1 MGAKPSRKTRE
12 QVVALREQLEY
23 HNYRYYVLDDPQV
36 PDAEYDRLLREL
48 EGLESKYPEL
58 QDADSPTQKVG
69 GFVART
75 FSEVVHAQPM
85 RSLSNAFDPEEVEA
99 FDRRV
104 RELVDLEKGEV
115 EYVAEPKLDGLA
127 VSLRYENGWLVQAAT
142 RGDGRKGENITQ
154 NMRQVMGS
162 HTRLTGKEVPPVLEV
177 RGEVFMRKDDFEK
190 LNRSQ
195 QAAREKTFVNPR
207 NAAAGSLRQLDPSV
221 TAKRPLSFYS
231 YGLGEVES
239 DLVPSTHWE
248 IMQWLDALGLPVSNE
263 LKLVKGVTGCLDYY
277 RHTLETRDRLAYD
290 IDGIVYKV
298 SRMDWQQS
306 LGFTAKA
313 PRWALAHKFPA
324 QEEMTVLDK
333 IEIQVGRTGAITPV
347 ARLKP
352 VFVGG
357 VTVSN
362 ATLHNRDEIAR
373 LDVREGD
380 SVIVR
385 RAGDVIPEVLSVIK
399 ERRPKKSTPFE
410 FPERCPVCDS
420 AVVYERDGVIA
431 RCSGG
436 LYCPAQRKEN
446 IKHFAGRKAMD
457 IEGLGD
463 KIVDQLLEQ
472 GLIHDVSDL
481 YSLDVEQ
488 VSSLERM
495 AEKSATNLINALEK
509 SKKTTL
515 AQFLFALGIPLVGE
529 TTAETLADNF
539 GDLDSIMAADEES
552 LQQVPDIGPV
562 VAESIQIFFEQS
574 HNREIIE
581 KLLGSGIEWPRAEP
595 RAAVGDSPFN
605 EKTVVLTGTL
615 SMARSEAKKI
625 LQNLGAKVTGSVS
638 KNTDFV
644 VVGADPGSK
653 ADKAEQLGV
662 SIIDEQAFLEM
673 AGRAPS

>member
-1 MGAKPSRKTRE
+1 MAKPSSDPGG
-12 QVVALREQLEY
+12 QVIALREQLEF
-23 HNYRYYVLDDPQV
+23 HNYRYYVLDDPQI
-36 PDAEYDRLLREL
+36 PDIEYDRMLREL
-48 EGLESKYPEL
+48 EALEAKYPKLKDE
-58 QDADSPTQKVG
+58 DSPTQKVG

-85 RSLSNAFDPEEVEA
+85 RSLSNAFEAEEVES

-104 RELVDLEKGEV
+104 RELLDLEKGDV

-154 NMRQVMGS
+154 NMRQVMRQ
-162 HTRLTGKEVPPVLEV
+162 HTRLTGKDVPPILEV
-177 RGEVFMRKDDFEK
+177 RGEVFMRKDDFDQ

-195 QAAREKTFVNPR
+195 QAAGDKTFVNPR

-221 TAKRPLSFYS
+221 TARRPLSFYS
-231 YGLGEVES
+231 YALGEVVS
-239 DLVPSTHWE
+239 DKVPPTHWE
-248 IMQWLDALGLPVSNE
+248 IMQWLGELGLPVSDRLE
-263 LKLVKGVTGCLDYY
+263 RVKGVEGCLDYY
-277 RHTLETRDRLAYD
+277 RRTLDVRDRLSYD

-324 QEEMTVLDK
+324 QEEITVLEK
-333 IEIQVGRTGAITPV
+333 IEIQVGRTGAVTPV

-385 RAGDVIPEVLSVIK
+385 RAGDVIPEILSVIP
-399 ERRPKKSTPFE
+399 ERRPKGAKPFV
-410 FPERCPVCDS
+410 FPDHCPVCES

-436 LYCPAQRKEN
+436 LFCDAQRKEN
-446 IKHFAGRKAMD
+446 IKHFASRKAMD
-457 IEGLGD
+457 IEGLGE

-472 GLIHDVSDL
+472 DLIHDVSDL
-481 YSLDVEQ
+481 YALNIEQ
-488 VSSLERM
+488 VARLERM
-495 AEKSATNLINALEK
+495 ATKSATNLIEALEK
-509 SKKTTL
+509 SKQTTL

-529 TTAETLADNF
+529 TTAETLAENF
-539 GDLDSIMAADEES
+539 GDLESVMSADEER

-562 VAESIQIFFEQS
+562 VAESIRVFFEQP
-574 HNREIIE
+574 HNREIII
-581 KLLGSGIEWPRAEP
+581 KLLENGFKWPKSAP
-595 RAAVGDSPFN
+595 REAVSDSAFN
-605 EKTVVLTGTL
+605 GKTVVLTGAL
-615 SMARSEAKKI
+615 SMARSDAKKI

-644 VVGADPGSK
+644 VAGGDPGSK

-662 SIIDEQAFLEM
+662 KILDEQEFLIL
-673 AGRAPS
+673 AGQPDS

>member
-1 MGAKPSRKTRE
+1 M
-12 QVVALREQLEY
+12 ALREQLEY

-48 EGLESKYPEL
+48 ELLESAHPEL
-58 QDADSPTQKVG
+58 RDQDSPTQKVG
-69 GFVART
+69 GFVVRT

-85 RSLSNAFDPEEVEA
+85 RSLSNAFKQDEVEA

-104 RELVDLEKGEV
+104 RELVELENGEV

-154 NMRQVMGS
+154 NMRQVMGE
-162 HTRLTGKEVPPVLEV
+162 HTWLAGKKIPPVLEV
-177 RGEVFMRKDDFEK
+177 RGEVFMRKDDFDRLNQTQRIAGEK
-190 LNRSQ
+190 I
-195 QAAREKTFVNPR
+195 FVNPR

-231 YGLGEVES
+231 YALGEVDAS
-239 DLVPSTHWE
+239 AVPSTHWE
-248 IMQWLDALGLPVSNE
+248 IMQWLGEFGLPVSDRLE
-263 LKLVKGVTGCLDYY
+263 LVKGVDGCLDYY
-277 RHTLETRDRLAYD
+277 QRTLESREQLAYD

-324 QEEMTVLDK
+324 QEEVTFLEK

-362 ATLHNRDEIAR
+362 ATLHNRDEITR

-399 ERRPKKSTPFE
+399 ERRPKKSKAFV
-410 FPERCPVCDS
+410 FPDQCPVCGS

-436 LYCPAQRKEN
+436 LYCDAQRKEN
-446 IKHFAGRKAMD
+446 IKHFASRKAMD

-463 KIVDQLLEQ
+463 KLVDQLLEQ
-472 GLIHDVSDL
+472 TLIHDVSDL
-481 YSLDVEQ
+481 YALSVEQ
-488 VSSLERM
+488 VASLDRM
-495 AEKSATNLINALEK
+495 AIKSATNLINAIEK
-509 SKKTTL
+509 SKHTTL

-529 TTAETLADNF
+529 TTAETLADSF
-539 GDLDSIMAADEES
+539 AGLDAIMAADEER
-552 LQQVPDIGPV
+552 LQKVPDIGPV
-562 VAESIQIFFEQS
+562 VAQSVRVFFQQP
-574 HNREIIE
+574 HNREIIA
-581 KLLGSGIEWPRAEP
+581 KLLASGIEWPKAVPGTVAE
-595 RAAVGDSPFN
+595 DSAFN
-605 EKTVVLTGTL
+605 GKTVVLTGSL

-625 LQNLGAKVTGSVS
+625 LQKQGAKVTGSVS

-644 VVGADPGSK
+644 IIGTDPGSK
-653 ADKAEQLGV
+653 ADKAEQLG
-662 SIIDEQAFLEM
+662 IRILDEQAFLEL
-673 AGRAPS
+673 AGQSSA

>member
-1 MGAKPSRKTRE
+1 MGAKPSRKARE
-12 QVVALREQLEY
+12 QVIALREQLEY

-48 EGLESKYPEL
+48 EELEAKYPEL
-58 QDADSPTQKVG
+58 QDADSPTQRVG

-85 RSLSNAFDPEEVEA
+85 RSLSNAFDQEEVEA

-104 RELVDLEKGEV
+104 RELVDLEDGEV

-127 VSLRYENGWLVQAAT
+127 VSLRYEKGWLIQAAT

-154 NMRQVMGS
+154 NMRQVMEG
-162 HTRLTGKEVPPVLEV
+162 HTRLTAKEVPPVLEV

-190 LNRSQ
+190 LNRMQ
-195 QAAREKTFVNPR
+195 QALGEKTFVNPR

-239 DLVPSTHWE
+239 DRVPSTHWE

-263 LKLVKGVTGCLDYY
+263 LKLVKGVSGCLDYY
-277 RHTLETRDRLAYD
+277 RHTLENRDRLAYD

-298 SRMDWQQS
+298 SRLDWQQS

-399 ERRPKKSTPFE
+399 ERRPKKSKPFE
-410 FPERCPVCDS
+410 FPEHCPVCGS

-436 LYCPAQRKEN
+436 LFCDAQRKEN

-481 YSLDVEQ
+481 YSLNVEQ
-488 VSSLERM
+488 VASLERM

-509 SKKTTL
+509 SKRTTL
-515 AQFLFALGIPLVGE
+515 AQFLFGLGIPLVGE
-529 TTAETLADNF
+529 TTAETLADNL
-539 GDLDSIMAADEES
+539 GDLDTIMSADEES

-562 VAESIQIFFEQS
+562 VAESIRVFFEQT

-581 KLLGSGIEWPRAEP
+581 KLLGSGIEWPQAEP
-595 RAAVGDSPFN
+595 KVAVVDSPFIN
-605 EKTVVLTGTL
+605 KTVVLTGTL

-644 VVGADPGSK
+644 IVGTDPGSK

-662 SIIDEQAFLEM
+662 SILDEQAFLKM
-673 AGRAPS
+673 AGQASS

>member
-1 MGAKPSRKTRE
+1 M
-12 QVVALREQLEY
+12 ALREQLEY

-36 PDAEYDRLLREL
+36 PDVEYDRLLREL
-48 EGLESKYPEL
+48 ESLESEHPEL
-58 QDADSPTQKVG
+58 RDRDSPTQKVG

-75 FSEVVHAQPM
+75 FSEVVHSQPM
-85 RSLSNAFDPEEVEA
+85 RSLSNAFEQEEVEA

-104 RELVDLEKGEV
+104 RTLVEMENGEV

-154 NMRQVMGS
+154 NVRQVMGE
-162 HTRLTGKEVPPVLEV
+162 HTRLAGKNIPPVLEV
-177 RGEVFMRKDDFEK
+177 RGEVFMRKDDFER
-190 LNRSQ
+190 LN
-195 QAAREKTFVNPR
+195 QAQRVAGEKSFVNPR

-231 YGLGEVES
+231 YALGEVDAS
-239 DLVPSTHWE
+239 AVPSTHWE
-248 IMQWLDALGLPVSNE
+248 IMQWLGEFGLPVSDRLE
-263 LKLVKGVTGCLDYY
+263 LVKGVDGCLDYY
-277 RHTLETRDRLAYD
+277 QRTLQSREQLAYD

-324 QEEMTVLDK
+324 QEEVTVLEK

-373 LDVREGD
+373 LEVREGD

-399 ERRPKKSTPFE
+399 ERRPKKSKAFV
-410 FPERCPVCDS
+410 FPDQCPVCGS

-436 LYCPAQRKEN
+436 LFCAAQRKEN
-446 IKHFAGRKAMD
+446 IKHFASRKAMD

-463 KIVDQLLEQ
+463 KMVDQLLEQ
-472 GLIHDVSDL
+472 ELIHDVSDL
-481 YSLDVEQ
+481 YALSVEQ
-488 VSSLERM
+488 VASLDRM
-495 AEKSATNLINALEK
+495 ASKSATNLINALEK
-509 SKKTTL
+509 SKYTTL

-529 TTAETLADNF
+529 TTAETLADSF
-539 GDLDSIMAADEES
+539 GDLDAIMAADEES
-552 LQQVPDIGPV
+552 LQKVPDIGPV
-562 VAESIQIFFEQS
+562 VAESVCVFFQQS

-581 KLLGSGIEWPRAEP
+581 KLLASGIEWPKAAPKTVAE
-595 RAAVGDSPFN
+595 DSAFN
-605 EKTVVLTGTL
+605 GKIVVLTGSL

-625 LQNLGAKVTGSVS
+625 LQKQGAKVTGSVS

-644 VVGADPGSK
+644 IIGADPGSK

-662 SIIDEQAFLEM
+662 RILDEQAFLEL
-673 AGRAPS
+673 AGQSTA

>member
-1 MGAKPSRKTRE
+1 M
-12 QVVALREQLEY
+12 ALREQLEY

-48 EGLESKYPEL
+48 ELLESAHPEL
-58 QDADSPTQKVG
+58 RDQDSPTQKVG
-69 GFVART
+69 GFVVRT

-85 RSLSNAFDPEEVEA
+85 RSLSNAFKQDEVEA

-104 RELVDLEKGEV
+104 RELVELENGEV

-154 NMRQVMGS
+154 NMRQVMGE
-162 HTRLTGKEVPPVLEV
+162 HTWLAGKKIPPVLEV
-177 RGEVFMRKDDFEK
+177 RGEVFMRKDDFDRLNQTQRIAGEK
-190 LNRSQ
+190 I
-195 QAAREKTFVNPR
+195 FVNPR

-231 YGLGEVES
+231 YALGEVDAS
-239 DLVPSTHWE
+239 AVPSTHWE
-248 IMQWLDALGLPVSNE
+248 IMQWLGEFGLPVSDRLE
-263 LKLVKGVTGCLDYY
+263 LVKGVDGCLDYY
-277 RHTLETRDRLAYD
+277 QRTLESREQLAYD

-324 QEEMTVLDK
+324 QEEVTFLEK

-362 ATLHNRDEIAR
+362 ATLHNRDEITR

-399 ERRPKKSTPFE
+399 ERRPKKSKAFV
-410 FPERCPVCDS
+410 FPDQCPVCGS

-436 LYCPAQRKEN
+436 LYCDAQRKEN
-446 IKHFAGRKAMD
+446 IKHFASRKAMD

-463 KIVDQLLEQ
+463 KLVDQLLEQ
-472 GLIHDVSDL
+472 TLIHDVSDL
-481 YSLDVEQ
+481 NALSVEQ
-488 VSSLERM
+488 VASLDRM
-495 AEKSATNLINALEK
+495 AIKSATN
-509 SKKTTL
+509 
-515 AQFLFALGIPLVGE
+515 
-529 TTAETLADNF
+529 
-539 GDLDSIMAADEES
+539 AADEER
-552 LQQVPDIGPV
+552 LQKVPDIGPV
-562 VAESIQIFFEQS
+562 VAQSVRVFFQQP
-574 HNREIIE
+574 HNREIIA
-581 KLLGSGIEWPRAEP
+581 KLLASGIEWPKAVPGTVAE
-595 RAAVGDSPFN
+595 DSAFN
-605 EKTVVLTGTL
+605 GKTVVLTGSL

-625 LQNLGAKVTGSVS
+625 LQKQGAKVTGSVS

-644 VVGADPGSK
+644 IIGTDPGSK
-653 ADKAEQLGV
+653 ADKAEQLG
-662 SIIDEQAFLEM
+662 IRILDEQAFLEL
-673 AGRAPS
+673 AGQSSA

>member
-1 MGAKPSRKTRE
+1 MAKPSSDARD
-12 QVVALREQLEY
+12 QVIALREQLEF

-36 PDAEYDRLLREL
+36 PDAEYDRLLRKL
-48 EGLESKYPEL
+48 EALESKYPEL
-58 QDADSPTQKVG
+58 HDADSPTQKVG
-69 GFVART
+69 GFVTRT

-85 RSLSNAFDPEEVEA
+85 RSLSNAFEPEEVEA

-104 RELVDLEKGEV
+104 RQLVDLEKGDV

-154 NMRQVMGS
+154 NMRQVMGA
-162 HTRLTGKEVPPVLEV
+162 HTQLKGKDMPPVVEV
-177 RGEVFMRKDDFEK
+177 RGEVFMRKDDFNR
-190 LNRSQ
+190 LNRAQ
-195 QAAREKTFVNPR
+195 QAAGEKSFVNPR

-231 YGLGEVES
+231 YALGEVES
-239 DLVPSTHWE
+239 ASVPTTHWE
-248 IMQWLDALGLPVSNE
+248 IMQWLGELGLPVSDQLE
-263 LKLVKGVTGCLDYY
+263 LVKGVDGCLDYY
-277 RHTLETRDRLAYD
+277 RRTLENRDQLAYD

-324 QEEMTVLDK
+324 QEEITVLEK

-380 SVIVR
+380 SVIIR

-399 ERRPKKSTPFE
+399 EKRPKKSKPFV
-410 FPERCPVCDS
+410 FPEHCPVCQS

-436 LYCPAQRKEN
+436 LFCDAQRKEN

-472 GLIHDVSDL
+472 ALIHDVSDL
-481 YSLDVEQ
+481 YSLSADQ
-488 VSSLERM
+488 VASLERM
-495 AEKSATNLINALEK
+495 ADKSATNLINALEK
-509 SKKTTL
+509 SKETTL

-529 TTAETLADNF
+529 TTAETLADSL
-539 GDLDSIMAADEES
+539 GDLNVIMSADEES

-562 VAESIQIFFEQS
+562 VAESVRVFFEQT
-574 HNREIIE
+574 HNREIIS
-581 KLLGSGIEWPRAEP
+581 KLLASGIKWPKAEP
-595 RAAVGDSPFN
+595 RAAVEDSPFN

-625 LQNLGAKVTGSVS
+625 LQSLGAKVTGSVS

-644 VVGADPGSK
+644 VVGVDPGSK

-662 SIIDEQAFLEM
+662 RILDEQAFLEL
-673 AGRAPS
+673 AGQPPS

>member
-1 MGAKPSRKTRE
+1 M
-12 QVVALREQLEY
+12 ALREQLEY

-48 EGLESKYPEL
+48 ESLESEQPEL
-58 QDADSPTQKVG
+58 RDQDSPTQKVG
-69 GFVART
+69 GFVVRT

-85 RSLSNAFDPEEVEA
+85 RSLSNAFEQKEVEA

-104 RELVDLEKGEV
+104 RELVELENGEV

-154 NMRQVMGS
+154 NMRQVMGE
-162 HTRLTGKEVPPVLEV
+162 HTRLAGKSIPPVLEV
-177 RGEVFMRKDDFEK
+177 RGEVFMRKDDFER
-190 LNRSQ
+190 LN
-195 QAAREKTFVNPR
+195 QAQRIAGEKSFVNPR

-231 YGLGEVES
+231 YALGEVDAS
-239 DLVPSTHWE
+239 AVPSTHWE
-248 IMQWLDALGLPVSNE
+248 IMQWLGEFGLPVSDRLE
-263 LKLVKGVTGCLDYY
+263 LVEGVDGCLDYY
-277 RHTLETRDRLAYD
+277 LRTLESREQLAYD

-324 QEEMTVLDK
+324 QEEVTVLEK

-399 ERRPKKSTPFE
+399 ERRSKKSKAFV
-410 FPERCPVCDS
+410 FPDQCPVCAS
-420 AVVYERDGVIA
+420 AVVYERNGVIA

-436 LYCPAQRKEN
+436 LFCAAQRKEN
-446 IKHFAGRKAMD
+446 IKHFASRKAMD

-463 KIVDQLLEQ
+463 KMVDQLLEQ
-472 GLIHDVSDL
+472 KLIHDVSDL
-481 YSLDVEQ
+481 YALSVEQ
-488 VSSLERM
+488 VASMDRM
-495 AEKSATNLINALEK
+495 ASKSATNLINALEK
-509 SKKTTL
+509 SKHTTL

-529 TTAETLADNF
+529 TTAETLADSF
-539 GDLDSIMAADEES
+539 GDLDAIMAADEEK
-552 LQQVPDIGPV
+552 LQKVPDIGPV
-562 VAESIQIFFEQS
+562 VAESVCVFFQQP
-574 HNREIIE
+574 HNREIIV
-581 KLLGSGIEWPRAEP
+581 KLLASGIEWPKTVPKTVAE
-595 RAAVGDSPFN
+595 DSAFN
-605 EKTVVLTGTL
+605 GKTVVLTGSL

-625 LQNLGAKVTGSVS
+625 LQKQGAKVTGNVS

-644 VVGADPGSK
+644 VIGSDPGSK
-653 ADKAEQLGV
+653 ADKAEQLG
-662 SIIDEQAFLEM
+662 IRILDEQAFLEL
-673 AGRAPS
+673 AGQSSA